1 MTLWRGLLW
10 VQGAIERRI
19 PSKKKLRPIP
29 GAYRAARKATWG
41 GLWPSWVGVSDHH
54 LTNAKEREVR
64 AVLYLAADTCRVY
77 PCGGAH
83 GGTKNLAPPRRST
96 SAFFPTG
103 TALALPGLQPCR
115 LRSPV

>member
-1 MTLWRGLLW
+1 MRSILQLLNDFVACAAW

-64 AVLYLAADTCRVY
+64 AILQLPAGTYNRCVGVACVYVLGGGGETCM
-77 PCGGAH
+77 
-83 GGTKNLAPPRRST
+83 
-96 SAFFPTG
+96 
-103 TALALPGLQPCR
+103 
-115 LRSPV
+115 